1 MTKKQNKMRLAAIF
15 HKGFG
20 VPKKDAFKMAKK
32 VAVDHSDTIPDLIL
46 ALPDHPTFTLQQS
59 TTRCDCCDQ
68 FHGRITFHCKDGKD
82 RSFGMDLFFR
92 ARASE
97 NRKELIFGQ

>member
-1 MTKKQNKMRLAAIF
+1 MTNRQNKMALAAMF

-32 VAVDHSDTIPDLIL
+32 VAIDHSDTIPDLIL
-46 ALPDHPTFTLQQS
+46 GLPDHPSFTLQQDA
-59 TTRCDCCDQ
+59 TRCSCCDLY
-68 FHGRITFHCKDGKD
+68 HGTITFHCRDGKD

-92 ARASE
+92 AHASDDGK
-97 NRKELIFGQ
+97 RLIKCR